1 MFGLRRFGIKL
12 GLDTIQAVL
21 SGLNNPQNKFSSIHI
36 AGTNG
41 KGSIASALSSIF
53 KTAGY
58 RVGLYTSPHLVRFN
72 ERIRINGVP
81 ISDKDVLTAYEAVK
95 SLYTGEREP
104 TFFEYTTAMAFHEFA
119 RAKVDWAMIETGMG
133 GRLDATNVLMPR
145 LSIISNISLEHR
157 QYLGNT
163 IAEISAEKGG
173 IIKEGIP
180 VVTGVSQKEAFDV
193 IRQIAQRKRSPL
205 FRLGEHFRIRK
216 NKSSETF
223 TYLGINSIWENMKAG
238 LQGKHQIENAALSL
252 AACEVLNQSST
263 ALGIDH
269 IKEGLLKT
277 DWPGRM
283 EVISKSPYVILDGAH
298 NLMAARKL
306 AKFISEN
313 LAKEKTTLLI
323 GILDDKPYK
332 GMLKSLLPL
341 CKRLILTKPNINR
354 ALEPEILCKFAKNFV
369 EDVKIIPNVKDA
381 FFYAMESVS
390 PDDAICIAGS
400 LYVVGEVKQAILEKS

>member
-12 GLDTIQAVL
+12 GLDIILAIL
-21 SGLNNPQNKFSSIHI
+21 KGLDNPQNKFMSVHI

-41 KGSIASALSSIF
+41 KGSIASALSSVF
-53 KTAGY
+53 TQAGY
-58 RVGLYTSPHLVRFN
+58 CVGLYTSPHLVKFN

-81 ISDKDVLTAYEAVK
+81 VSDMDVLNAYEAVK
-95 SLYTGEREP
+95 DVYAGHREP

-119 RAKVDWAMIETGMG
+119 RAKVDWAIVETGMG
-133 GRLDATNVLMPR
+133 GRLDATNVLNPK
-145 LSIISNISLEHR
+145 LSIISNISLEHK

-163 IAEISAEKGG
+163 IAEITAEKGG
-173 IIKEGIP
+173 IIKQAIP
-180 VVTGVSQKEAFDV
+180 VVTGVSQKEAVKVLKD
-193 IRQIAQRKRSPL
+193 IAQKKEAPL

-216 NKSSETF
+216 NKGSDTF
-223 TYLGINSIWENMKAG
+223 SYVGINATWKNMKAG
-238 LQGKHQIENAALSL
+238 LQGSHQIENAALTL
-252 AACEVLNQSST
+252 AACEVLNRQHT
-263 ALGIDH
+263 NLNTEQ

-277 DWPGRM
+277 NWPGRM
-283 EVISKSPYVILDGAH
+283 EVVSQAPYIILDGAH

-313 LAKEKTTLLI
+313 FAKTKTTLVI

-341 CKRLILTKPNINR
+341 CKRVILTKPTINR
-354 ALEPEILCKFAKNFV
+354 ALDPEILHKFAMDFTK
-369 EDVKIIPNVKDA
+369 DIKIIPSVKEA

-390 PDDAICIAGS
+390 SDEAICVAGS
-400 LYVVGEVKQAILEKS
+400 LYVVGEVKQALSDKS